1 MKKIFSIFGALLAGA
16 MMFSCAD
23 QYEESATPLG
33 TTISVTPDALEA
45 EVEGTGA
52 TEEFNV
58 VCDGQ
63 WIAVASDWMTVEPS
77 VGSGDATVTVT
88 FAANMDPLAP
98 EELAAP
104 RSGKITFMANK
115 ENYVEIEIKQEG
127 DPLKLIQELPFEES
141 FAESQGLFTI
151 EDESLA
157 EGLTYVWA
165 FDSAYGM
172 KASAFAGAAKA
183 AVSYLVSPILN
194 LSIDAELTFDHAG
207 NYFGNKEQQISLW
220 IREVGG
226 EWSQLTIPTYCD
238 SWTFVSSGKI
248 KLTEYKGKKVQIG
261 WRYESSSDSA
271 CTWEIKNVKVAEA
284 TADEGGE
291 EPEQPEDPED
301 PEQPEDPE
309 VTLVAAT
316 IAEVLAIEQ
325 DQPIGDKYIEGIVIS
340 NRALNNLTSKKGMY
354 IQDETAGL
362 QLRLTSDHEINFGD
376 KVKINL
382 SGVNMGAYNGAVQVS
397 VDNSKVEVIS
407 SDNAVE
413 AKTVTMADFL
423 ANKYE
428 GQYVALEGVQVV
440 ADDLAKTWGDETQK
454 SHVSINMEDA
464 EGNNFVVF
472 SSKYSTYAA
481 ETVAQGS
488 GTIKG
493 ISSIS
498 KGEVQII
505 FTQTTDYAGL
515 TGERFGSAGGEEPE
529 QPVELAGTGE
539 GTLESP
545 YDVVR
550 AKAAIDAYTT
560 VSGVYVKGVVTTSE
574 IKFNSTYSSCDYYIS
589 VDGTTENELMVYSGK
604 FVDGADFTSADQIHA
619 GDEVVVCGDLK
630 KHYETYEFNYNSK
643 IVSLTCNHE
652 TTEPEQPEGPVAYTM
667 TLGVTADAEG
677 VYAPNANIEGLAKSF
692 KEHSWTAT
700 DDSGKDTITFNGTVY
715 YRESD
720 ETVWYFNKKN
730 AGTTVSAEGFGK
742 VKKVT
747 ITLVSKK
754 LAELLTCTDKE
765 GNAVQSVETGKTE
778 TITWE
783 FANATDGFTITG
795 VNTNADAEDQ
805 NYYQDM
811 KVSKVVIEYEK

>member
-23 QYEESATPLG
+23 QYEESTTPLG

-172 KASAFAGAAKA
+172 KASAYAGGAKA

-301 PEQPEDPE
+301 PETPAATTVANLDAIEGYGLYNIETATVVAVEYSNMVVKGTEKMFNVKKLANASANYNVGDVISLTNATVKDAYGVTVIDGEAKDLVIEKTGTVTVEHGEATAIDAAWVTSFTESLVPEYVTVSGVGAASGSAYSLNIAVEGSDINMSVTLPTKDE
-309 VTLVAAT
+309 VTALVGKNVTAT
-316 IAEVLAIEQ
+316 GYAF
-325 DQPIGDKYIEGIVIS
+325 DYNSKNKYVSIMKV
-340 NRALNNLTSKKGMY
+340 NLT
-354 IQDETAGL
+354 
-362 QLRLTSDHEINFGD
+362 
-376 KVKINL
+376 
-382 SGVNMGAYNGAVQVS
+382 
-397 VDNSKVEVIS
+397 VE
-407 SDNAVE
+407 E
-413 AKTVTMADFL
+413 
-423 ANKYE
+423 
-428 GQYVALEGVQVV
+428 
-440 ADDLAKTWGDETQK
+440 
-454 SHVSINMEDA
+454 
-464 EGNNFVVF
+464 
-472 SSKYSTYAA
+472 
-481 ETVAQGS
+481 
-488 GTIKG
+488 
-493 ISSIS
+493 
-498 KGEVQII
+498 
-505 FTQTTDYAGL
+505 
-515 TGERFGSAGGEEPE
+515 GGEEPEQPE

-630 KHYETYEFNYNSK
+630 KHYETYEFNYSSK

-667 TLGVTADAEG
+667 TLGVTADAE
-677 VYAPNANIEGLAKSF
+677 
-692 KEHSWTAT
+692 
-700 DDSGKDTITFNGTVY
+700 
-715 YRESD
+715 
-720 ETVWYFNKKN
+720 
-730 AGTTVSAEGFGK
+730 
-742 VKKVT
+742 
-747 ITLVSKK
+747 
-754 LAELLTCTDKE
+754 
-765 GNAVQSVETGKTE
+765 
-778 TITWE
+778 
-783 FANATDGFTITG
+783 
-795 VNTNADAEDQ
+795 DQ

>member
-23 QYEESATPLG
+23 QYEESTTPLG

-165 FDSAYGM
+165 LDSDYGM
-172 KASAFAGAAKA
+172 KASAYAGGAKA

-301 PEQPEDPE
+301 PETP
-309 VTLVAAT
+309 AAT
-316 IAEVLAIEQ
+316 TVANLDAIEGYGLYN
-325 DQPIGDKYIEGIVIS
+325 IETATVVAVEYSNMVVKGTEKMFNVKKLANASANYNVGDVIS
-340 NRALNNLTSKKGMY
+340 LTNA
-354 IQDETAGL
+354 T
-362 QLRLTSDHEINFGD
+362 
-376 KVKINL
+376 VKDAY
-382 SGVNMGAYNGAVQVS
+382 GVT
-397 VDNSKVEVIS
+397 VI
-407 SDNAVE
+407 DGE
-413 AKTVTMADFL
+413 AKDLVIEKTGTVTV
-423 ANKYE
+423 E
-428 GQYVALEGVQVV
+428 
-440 ADDLAKTWGDETQK
+440 
-454 SHVSINMEDA
+454 H
-464 EGNNFVVF
+464 
-472 SSKYSTYAA
+472 
-481 ETVAQGS
+481 
-488 GTIKG
+488 
-493 ISSIS
+493 
-498 KGEVQII
+498 GEA
-505 FTQTTDYAGL
+505 T
-515 TGERFGSAGGEEPE
+515 
-529 QPVELAGTGE
+529 
-539 GTLESP
+539 
-545 YDVVR
+545 
-550 AKAAIDAYTT
+550 AIDAAWVTSFTESLVPEYVT
-560 VSGVYVKGVVTTSE
+560 VSGVGAASGSAYSLNIAVEGSDINMSVTLPT
-574 IKFNSTYSSCDYYIS
+574 K
-589 VDGTTENELMVYSGK
+589 
-604 FVDGADFTSADQIHA
+604 
-619 GDEVVVCGDLK
+619 DEVTALVGKNVTATGYAFD
-630 KHYETYEFNYNSK
+630 YNSK
-643 IVSLTCNHE
+643 NKYVSI
-652 TTEPEQPEGPVAYTM
+652 M
-667 TLGVTADAEG
+667 M
-677 VYAPNANIEGLAKSF
+677 
-692 KEHSWTAT
+692 
-700 DDSGKDTITFNGTVY
+700 
-715 YRESD
+715 
-720 ETVWYFNKKN
+720 
-730 AGTTVSAEGFGK
+730 
-742 VKKVT
+742 
-747 ITLVSKK
+747 
-754 LAELLTCTDKE
+754 
-765 GNAVQSVETGKTE
+765 
-778 TITWE
+778 
-783 FANATDGFTITG
+783 
-795 VNTNADAEDQ
+795 VNLSME
-805 NYYQDM
+805 
-811 KVSKVVIEYEK
+811 